1 MQPTPE
7 ISVKRT
13 KSIWPMFF
21 GAFVLFALF
30 AAAVQWMVSSG
41 DRSLYDE
48 EAIRAKER
56 QEILAKVKETNAAL
70 TTGYA
75 WVDRTKGVVRI
86 PVDRA
91 VELAVVRLAA
101 QGGPRAANEIDP
113 ATAMGSAVKPGGL
126 AAPQPTFPPF
136 ETPAPTPE
144 PVVENAPAP
153 EVAPEAAAAETT
165 PQEEVSAP

>member
-7 ISVKRT
+7 TSVKRT
-13 KSIWPMFF
+13 KSIWPMFG

-56 QEILAKVKETNAAL
+56 QEILAKVKEENAAL
-70 TTGYA
+70 TTNYA
-75 WVDRTKGVVRI
+75 WVDRAKGVVRI

-91 VELAVVRLAA
+91 VELTVVRLAA
-101 QGGPRAANEIDP
+101 QGEPRPANEIDP

-136 ETPAPTPE
+136 VAPEPTPE
-144 PVVENAPAP
+144 PVVEEAPAP
-153 EVAPEAAAAETT
+153 EGAPEEAPSEAT
-165 PQEEVSAP
+165 PQEVPAP